1 MKSRSAGRFEA
12 SPVRRAAPRRD
23 PARRETAPEEPL
35 DRRKRATHRRAGE
48 IIEAAARV
56 FAERGYHGAT
66 TQDIADVLKIRQAS
80 LYYYFPSKEVALEL
94 VCMRGVEGFYETE
107 KAIAEGPGT
116 ATERLSG
123 LIRAHIS
130 PLLDRGNF
138 MKVFLAQRQFLPA
151 DSRRR
156 VRKVSRGIE
165 ALFEDVLRQGQR
177 SGEFR
182 ADFDPRIATL
192 SILALMN
199 GCTAWYSREQ
209 VSMERIGGEFIS
221 LILRGVGAQKT
232 SAKAGRSAHKTRGKR
247 SKISIDL

>member
-1 MKSRSAGRFEA
+1 MKSRSATVPDA
-12 SPVRRAAPRRD
+12 SPVRRNSVRRD
-23 PARRETAPEEPL
+23 PPL
-35 DRRKRATHRRAGE
+35 RKGAAEDLSDRRKRATHRRAGE

-107 KAIAEGPGT
+107 RAIAEGPGT
-116 ATERLSG
+116 ATERVSG

-138 MKVFLAQRQFLPA
+138 MKVFLTQRQFLPPH
-151 DSRRR
+151 SRRK

-165 ALFEDVLRQGQR
+165 ALFEGVLKQGQR

-182 ADFDPRIATL
+182 ADLDTRVATL
-192 SILALMN
+192 SILSVVN
-199 GCTAWYSREQ
+199 GCAAWYPHERISI
-209 VSMERIGGEFIS
+209 ERIGGEFIS
-221 LILRGVGAQKT
+221 LILRGIDAPQGA
-232 SAKAGRSAHKTRGKR
+232 AEIRRRPRKALRIPKKF
-247 SKISIDL
+247 D

>member
-1 MKSRSAGRFEA
+1 MKSRSATVRDA
-12 SPVRRAAPRRD
+12 TPVRRTALRRAPPPRKSAAEDSAERG
-23 PARRETAPEEPL
+23 
-35 DRRKRATHRRAGE
+35 KRATHRRAGE

-66 TQDIADVLKIRQAS
+66 TQDIADVLQIRQAS
-80 LYYYFPSKEVALEL
+80 LYYYFASKEAALEL

-138 MKVFLAQRQFLPA
+138 MKVFLTQRQFLPA
-151 DSRRR
+151 HSRRR

-165 ALFEDVLRQGQR
+165 AIFENVLKQGQR

-182 ADFDPRIATL
+182 ADLDTRLATL
-192 SILALMN
+192 SILSVLN
-199 GCTAWYSREQ
+199 GCAAWYPREQ
-209 VSMERIGGEFIS
+209 ISIERIGGAFIS
-221 LILRGVGAQKT
+221 LILRGIDARRALDMVRAPRK
-232 SAKAGRSAHKTRGKR
+232 GRRGGKNL
-247 SKISIDL
+247 IDL

>member
-1 MKSRSAGRFEA
+1 MKSRSESRPDA
-12 SPVRRAAPRRD
+12 SPVRRSPLRRD
-23 PARRETAPEEPL
+23 PPLRKNAPD
-35 DRRKRATHRRAGE
+35 DRKKRATHRRSGE
-48 IIEAAARV
+48 IIEAAAQI

-138 MKVFLAQRQFLPA
+138 MKVFLTQRQFLPA
-151 DSRRR
+151 HSRRKI
-156 VRKVSRGIE
+156 RKVSRGIE
-165 ALFEDVLRQGQR
+165 AIFEEVLKQGQR

-182 ADFDPRIATL
+182 SDLDTRLATL
-192 SILALMN
+192 SILSVVN
-199 GCTAWYSREQ
+199 GCAAWYSREQ
-209 VSMERIGGEFIS
+209 ASIERIGGDFIA
-221 LILRGVGAQKT
+221 LILHGIDSPQPGAAKSKRKPPARRTKQK
-232 SAKAGRSAHKTRGKR
+232 
-247 SKISIDL
+247 I

>member
-1 MKSRSAGRFEA
+1 MKSRSARRPDA
-12 SPVRRAAPRRD
+12 SPTRPIPLRRD
-23 PARRETAPEEPL
+23 PPLRKSGAEEPAE
-35 DRRKRATHRRAGE
+35 RRKRATHRRSGE
-48 IIEAAARV
+48 IIEAAAKV
-56 FAERGYHGAT
+56 FAERGYHGCS

-138 MKVFLAQRQFLPA
+138 MKVFLTQRQFLPA
-151 DSRRR
+151 HSRRKI
-156 VRKVSRGIE
+156 RKVSRGIE
-165 ALFEDVLRQGQR
+165 AIFEEVLKQGQR

-182 ADFDPRIATL
+182 SDLDTRLATL
-192 SILALMN
+192 SILSVVN
-199 GCTAWYSREQ
+199 GCAAWYSREQ
-209 VSMERIGGEFIS
+209 ASIERIGGDFIA
-221 LILRGVGAQKT
+221 LILHGIDSPQPGAAKSKRKPPARRTKQK
-232 SAKAGRSAHKTRGKR
+232 
-247 SKISIDL
+247 I

>member
-1 MKSRSAGRFEA
+1 MKSRSARRPDA
-12 SPVRRAAPRRD
+12 SPTRPIPLRRD
-23 PARRETAPEEPL
+23 PPLRKNGAEEPAE
-35 DRRKRATHRRAGE
+35 RRKRATHRRSGE
-48 IIEAAARV
+48 IIEAAAKV
-56 FAERGYHGAT
+56 FAERGYHGCS

-138 MKVFLAQRQFLPA
+138 MKVFLTQRQFLPA
-151 DSRRR
+151 HSRRKI
-156 VRKVSRGIE
+156 RKVSRGIE
-165 ALFEDVLRQGQR
+165 AIFEEVLKQGQR

-182 ADFDPRIATL
+182 SDLDTRLATL
-192 SILALMN
+192 SILSVVN
-199 GCTAWYSREQ
+199 GCAAWYPREHA
-209 VSMERIGGEFIS
+209 SIERIGGEFIS
-221 LILRGVGAQKT
+221 LILRGVDSPRAGAQ
-232 SAKAGRSAHKTRGKR
+232 ARTREAAPRRK
-247 SKISIDL
+247 SK

>member
-1 MKSRSAGRFEA
+1 MKSRSAARSDA
-12 SPVRRAAPRRD
+12 SPVRRMPLRRD
-23 PARRETAPEEPL
+23 PPLRAGAPEERA
-35 DRRKRATHRRAGE
+35 DRKKRATHRRSAE

-123 LIRAHIS
+123 LVRAHIS

-138 MKVFLAQRQFLPA
+138 MKVFLTQRQFLPA
-151 DSRRR
+151 HSRRR
-156 VRKVSRGIE
+156 VRKVSRAIE
-165 ALFEDVLRQGQR
+165 ALFEDVLKQGQR

-182 ADFDPRIATL
+182 ADLDTRLATL
-192 SILALMN
+192 SILSVVN
-199 GCTAWYSREQ
+199 GCAAWYAREQ
-209 VSMERIGGEFIS
+209 VSIERIGGEFIAM
-221 LILRGVGAQKT
+221 ILRGIATARPTAGARADRVG
-232 SAKAGRSAHKTRGKR
+232 RRGK
-247 SKISIDL
+247 KFD